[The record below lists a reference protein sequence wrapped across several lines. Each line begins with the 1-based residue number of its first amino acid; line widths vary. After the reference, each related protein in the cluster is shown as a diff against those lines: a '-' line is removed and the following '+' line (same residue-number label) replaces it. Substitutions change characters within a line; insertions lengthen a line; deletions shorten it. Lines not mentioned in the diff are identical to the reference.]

1 MRLPE
6 ERILILDGAMGTMIQ
21 KYGLTEEDYR
31 SGAFEGCAKEL
42 RGNNECL
49 NLTRPEIIKA
59 IHKEYIA
66 AGADIIETNT
76 FSANRISQ
84 SEYGCEDSAA
94 EMAYQGA
101 RIAREAADEAAAVAA
116 SVGVERKV
124 WVAGSM
130 GPTSKSLSLSP
141 EVSDPAFRVYSFD
154 QMKEAYREQAEA
166 LVRGGADVILIET
179 CFDALNVKAALA
191 AVQEC
196 CRDRLMIPSAP
207 SRSVGSSPYP
217 GVGHADSII
226 QPVPPTHSSSIP
238 VIISVSVGD
247 RSGRTLTGQTLE
259 AFYTA
264 VRHYPILAFGLN
276 CSLGA
281 SELMP
286 LVEDIDRWCECG
298 VSCYPNAGLP
308 N

>member
-21 KYGLTEEDYR
+21 RYGLTEEDYR
-31 SGAFEGCAKEL
+31 SGVFHECAKEL

-49 NLTRPEIIKA
+49 NLTHPEIIKS

-101 RIAREAADEAAAVAA
+101 RIAREAADEAAALAA
-116 SVGVERKV
+116 SIGVERKV

-141 EVSDPAFRVYSFD
+141 EVSDPAFRPYSFD

-166 LVRGGADVILIET
+166 LVRGGVDVILIET

-191 AVQEC
+191 AVEECSQE
-196 CRDRLMIPSAP
+196 RLMATPAP
-207 SRSVGSSPYP
+207 SQTSWAPPPTRGCEN
-217 GVGHADSII
+217 ADSIHLSA
-226 QPVPPTHSSSIP
+226 PTDGMRKYKTTHIC
-238 VIISVSVGD
+238 
-247 RSGRTLTGQTLE
+247 TELTP
-259 AFYTA
+259 A
-264 VRHYPILAFGLN
+264 VNSALK
-276 CSLGA
+276 
-281 SELMP
+281 M
-286 LVEDIDRWCECG
+286 
-298 VSCYPNAGLP
+298 
-308 N
+308 